1 MRMMSLFA
9 IAMLLR
15 TFGAMHSLAQQQPAK
30 DVVDTAIDAGTL
42 KTLVKAIQEAGMA
55 AALKG
60 QGPFTLFAPTDE
72 AFAKL
77 PPGTLDTLMQDKQ
90 KLSALLSAHVV
101 SRRLLAADVT
111 KMQSAKTVNGQE
123 VTFTVKDGALMVN
136 NAEII
141 KADVLASNGV
151 IHVIDTVIL
160 PKQ

>member
-9 IAMLLR
+9 IVMLLL
-15 TFGAMHSLAQQQPAK
+15 TVGAMQSLAQQQPAK
-30 DVVDTAIDAGTL
+30 DVVDTATDAGTL
-42 KTLVKAIQEAGMA
+42 KTLVKAIQEAGMT

-60 QGPFTLFAPTDE
+60 QGPFTVFAPTDE

-101 SRRLLAADVT
+101 SGRLLAADVT

-123 VTFTVKDGALMVN
+123 VTFTMKDGASMVN
-136 NAEII
+136 NAKII

-151 IHVIDTVIL
+151 IHVIDTVIM
-160 PKQ
+160 PK

>member
-1 MRMMSLFA
+1 MRMMRLLA
-9 IAMLLR
+9 IAMLLLL
-15 TFGAMHSLAQQQPAK
+15 TIGAPQIRAQQPAK

-55 AALKG
+55 ATLKG
-60 QGPFTLFAPTDE
+60 QGPFTVFAPTDE

-101 SRRLLAADVT
+101 SGRLLAADVA

-123 VTFTVKDGALMVN
+123 VTFTVKDGVPMVN
-136 NAEII
+136 NAKII

-151 IHVIDTVIL
+151 IQVIDTVIQ
-160 PKQ
+160 PKP

>member
-1 MRMMSLFA
+1 MRMMRLLA
-9 IAMLLR
+9 IAMLLF
-15 TFGAMHSLAQQQPAK
+15 TIGAPQILAQQPAK

-55 AALKG
+55 ATLKG
-60 QGPFTLFAPTDE
+60 QGPYTVFAPTDE

-77 PPGTLDTLMQDKQ
+77 PPGTLDTLMKDKQ

-101 SRRLLAADVT
+101 SGRLLAADVA

-123 VTFTVKDGALMVN
+123 VTFTVKDGVPMVN
-136 NAEII
+136 NAKII

-151 IHVIDTVIL
+151 IQVIDTVIQ
-160 PKQ
+160 PKP

>member
-9 IAMLLR
+9 IVMLLL
-15 TFGAMHSLAQQQPAK
+15 TVGAMQSLAQQQPAK
-30 DVVDTAIDAGTL
+30 DVVDTATDAGTL
-42 KTLVKAIQEAGMA
+42 KTLVKAIQEAGMTT
-55 AALKG
+55 ALKG
-60 QGPFTLFAPTDE
+60 QGPFTVFAPTDE

-101 SRRLLAADVT
+101 SGRLLAADVT
-111 KMQSAKTVNGQE
+111 KMHSAKTVNGQE
-123 VTFTVKDGALMVN
+123 VTFTVKDGAPMVN
-136 NAEII
+136 NAKII

-160 PKQ
+160 PK